1 MNGQARDGS
10 ARDAFRLRRSAAR
23 LACVQALYEIDV
35 SGASSDPVLREFL
48 TDRWKN
54 TGNGLT
60 AAEPDGPFLADLV
73 RGVCTQSL
81 RLDREIN
88 AALDEWTLE
97 RLEILLRAILRAG
110 AFELAERPDI
120 PSRVVINEYVDVAHA
135 FFAGK
140 ETALVNAV
148 LDRLSR
154 TLRAPQGDP
163 GRDEDKS
170 DSR

>member
-1 MNGQARDGS
+1 MSGS
-10 ARDAFRLRRSAAR
+10 GREGFHRLRRSAAR

-35 SGASSDPVLREFL
+35 SGAPSDPVLREFL
-48 TDRWKN
+48 TDRWKSA
-54 TGNGLT
+54 GNGA
-60 AAEPDGPFLADLV
+60 AAEPDGAFLAELV
-73 RGVCTQSL
+73 RGVSTQSP

-88 AALDEWTLE
+88 AALDEWSLE
-97 RLEILLRAILRAG
+97 RLEVLLRAILRAG

-148 LDRLSR
+148 LDRLAR
-154 TLRAPQGDP
+154 TLRAAQRDSA
-163 GRDEDKS
+163 RDEDQ
-170 DSR
+170 SRSR

>member
-1 MNGQARDGS
+1 MNGPARNES

-54 TGNGLT
+54 AGSELA
-60 AAEPDGPFLADLV
+60 AAEPDGAFLADLV
-73 RGVCTQSL
+73 RGVCTASPL
-81 RLDREIN
+81 LDREIN
-88 AALDEWTLE
+88 AALDEWSLE
-97 RLEILLRAILRAG
+97 RLEVLLRAILRAG

-120 PSRVVINEYVDVAHA
+120 PSRVVINEYVDVTHA

-154 TLRAPQGDP
+154 ILRAPRRDLAQ
-163 GRDEDKS
+163 DEDAS
-170 DSR
+170 E

>member
-1 MNGQARDGS
+1 MKGPD
-10 ARDAFRLRRSAAR
+10 RDAFRRGRSAAR

-54 TGNGLT
+54 AGNGSAVT
-60 AAEPDGPFLADLV
+60 EPDEAFLTELV
-73 RGVCTQSL
+73 RGVCTEL
-81 RLDREIN
+81 PRLDPQIN
-88 AALDEWTLE
+88 AALDEWSLE

-110 AFELAERPDI
+110 AFELSERPDV
-120 PSRVVINEYVDVAHA
+120 PSKVVINEYVDVAHA

-148 LDRLSR
+148 LDRLSH
-154 TLRAPQGDP
+154 TLRAKQTDSAH
-163 GRDEDKS
+163 DENKNG
-170 DSR
+170 SR

>member
-1 MNGQARDGS
+1 MKGAK
-10 ARDAFRLRRSAAR
+10 RDAFRLGRSAAR

-48 TDRWKN
+48 MDRWKN
-54 TGNGLT
+54 AGNGS
-60 AAEPDGPFLADLV
+60 AVAEPDEVFLTDLV
-73 RGVCTQSL
+73 QGVCTEL
-81 RLDREIN
+81 PRLDPHIS
-88 AALDEWTLE
+88 AALAEWSLE

-110 AFELAERPDI
+110 AFELSERPDI
-120 PSRVVINEYVDVAHA
+120 PSRVIINEYVDVAHA

-154 TLRAPQGDP
+154 VLRAQQGESADHETK
-163 GRDEDKS
+163 RS
-170 DSR
+170 SQ

>member
-1 MNGQARDGS
+1 MSGPASQEAY
-10 ARDAFRLRRSAAR
+10 RLRRSAAR

-35 SGASSDPVLREFL
+35 SGASSDPVLREFM
-48 TDRWKN
+48 TERWKN
-54 TGNGLT
+54 ATNGSIL
-60 AAEPDGPFLADLV
+60 AEPDVAFLADLV
-73 RGVCTQSL
+73 HGVCTQSS
-81 RLDREIN
+81 RLDREIE
-88 AALDEWTLE
+88 AALDEWSLE

-120 PSRVVINEYVDVAHA
+120 PIRVVINEYVEVAHA

-154 TLRAPQGDP
+154 ILRAKQGE
-163 GRDEDKS
+163 GSEGEDKS
-170 DSR
+170 KPR

>member
-1 MNGQARDGS
+1 MSGKTRDESPRG
-10 ARDAFRLRRSAAR
+10 AFHLRRSAAR

-54 TGNGLT
+54 VGTDSA
-60 AAEPDGPFLADLV
+60 AAEPDGAFLADLV
-73 RGVCTQSL
+73 HGVCTASP

-88 AALDEWTLE
+88 DALDEWSLE

-120 PSRVVINEYVDVAHA
+120 PSRVVINEYVDVTHA

-154 TLRAPQGDP
+154 TLRAPQPDP
-163 GRDEDKS
+163 VHDEDS
-170 DSR
+170 SG

>member
-1 MNGQARDGS
+1 MKGPEQDT
-10 ARDAFRLRRSAAR
+10 FRLGRSAAR

-54 TGNGLT
+54 AGNGL
-60 AAEPDGPFLADLV
+60 ASAEPDEAFLTDLV
-73 RGVCTQSL
+73 RGVCTQSA
-81 RLDREIN
+81 RLDPQIN
-88 AALDEWTLE
+88 AALDEWSLE

-110 AFELAERPDI
+110 AFELSERPDI
-120 PSRVVINEYVDVAHA
+120 PSKVVINEYVDVAHA

-148 LDRLSR
+148 LDRLSH
-154 TLRAPQGDP
+154 TLRAQQGDSA
-163 GRDEDKS
+163 RNEDKS
-170 DSR
+170 RSR